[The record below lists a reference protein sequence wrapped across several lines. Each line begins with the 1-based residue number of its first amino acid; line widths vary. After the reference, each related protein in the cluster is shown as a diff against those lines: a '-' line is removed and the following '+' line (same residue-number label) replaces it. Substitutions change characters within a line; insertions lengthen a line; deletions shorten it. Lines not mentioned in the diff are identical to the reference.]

1 MTASAKR
8 GTEDRATTSGDWIGA
23 MRTGDFERA
32 WKITD
37 RDVAL
42 TPPHNKHDGPRHQ
55 QRIWRGELLDA
66 RRILVRCYHGLGDTL
81 QFARFLPVLG
91 RRARELLV
99 WCQPPLLSLIE
110 TLEGVDRVIPLSD
123 GAPDAEFDVDI
134 EIMEVAHAVRA
145 TRDIIELSV
154 PYLTLPPRQLARLA
168 PVKDMIVGL
177 VWEVGDWDKRRSV
190 PAELLNR
197 LNVRGVRLCSLQR
210 GPAAAA
216 SGSFGAVDVSTADI
230 AGLGHRMTDLDLI
243 ICVDTMAAHLAGALG
258 LEAWIMLHHDCD
270 WRWPI
275 SSSRSLWYPSA
286 RLFHQHQ
293 PGDWS
298 QVVEDI
304 RSALVGRVRKR
315 QELLQSH
322 KYGHAPGA
330 TAASEARPALSLS
343 SAFSNSAARGNGAS
357 RRRLS

>member
-1 MTASAKR
+1 MTASANR
-8 GTEDRATTSGDWIGA
+8 DTNGRETSPGDWIVA
-23 MRTGDFERA
+23 MRAGDFERA

-42 TPPHNKHDGPRHQ
+42 TPPHNKYDGPRHQ

-66 RRILVRCYHGLGDTL
+66 RRVLVRCYHGLGDTL
-81 QFARFLPVLG
+81 QFARFLPVVA

-110 TLEGVDRVIPLSD
+110 TVEGVDRAIPLSD
-123 GAPDAEFDVDI
+123 DAPDVEFDVDI
-134 EIMEVAHAVRA
+134 EIMEIAHAVRA
-145 TRDIIELSV
+145 TRDMIELAA
-154 PYLTLPPRQLARLA
+154 PYLTLPPRQLSRLA
-168 PVKDMIVGL
+168 PAKDMTVGL

-216 SGSFGAVDVSTADI
+216 SESFGAVDVSTADI
-230 AGLGHRMTDLDLI
+230 DGLGHHMTDLDLVV
-243 ICVDTMAAHLAGALG
+243 CVDTMAAHLAGALG

-275 SSSRSLWYPSA
+275 SSSRSLWYPNF
-286 RLFHQHQ
+286 RLFHQHE

-304 RSALVGRVRKR
+304 RSALVERVRKR
-315 QELLQSH
+315 QELRSFH

-330 TAASEARPALSLS
+330 TAASEARPVLSLS